1 VTSDEAE
8 RAFDIVT
15 SAVGAHLSLR
25 GFKARRRLEWRT
37 PSRVPVQ
44 RVTLSL
50 LRLRGTGSGY
60 VEAFAGVN
68 FPDLERLAA
77 ELQQSKVR
85 PEFFTCSRNLGL
97 LRLGGTRLQWLLAS
111 RADLP
116 SIVEA
121 ITGQLDALLPPFF
134 EDFASLAS
142 LMPLYDAG
150 DPRVCAGHDWHLR
163 HACIALLLGQQER
176 GERILER
183 RLEGSTGPERSLL
196 EHALT
201 EARRRPRSSS
211 TRRTR
216 MEEQLERVPRDD
228 ES

>member
-1 VTSDEAE
+1 MMAVVDADLTEG
-8 RAFDIVT
+8 AFNTVT

-50 LRLRGTGSGY
+50 LGLRGTGSGY

-68 FPDLERLAA
+68 FPDVERLAA
-77 ELQQSKVR
+77 KLQQSTVR

-97 LRLGGTRLQWLLAS
+97 LRLGGTRLQWLLAAP
-111 RADLP
+111 ADLP

-121 ITGQLDALLPPFF
+121 ITCRLDALLPPFF
-134 EDFASLAS
+134 EDFAS

-150 DPRVCAGHDWHLR
+150 DPRVCAGTPASLCSSDSRSAVNGFSSEGWR
-163 HACIALLLGQQER
+163 TPRALSVR
-176 GERILER
+176 C
-183 RLEGSTGPERSLL
+183 SNMP
-196 EHALT
+196 
-201 EARRRPRSSS
+201 
-211 TRRTR
+211 
-216 MEEQLERVPRDD
+216 
-228 ES
+228 